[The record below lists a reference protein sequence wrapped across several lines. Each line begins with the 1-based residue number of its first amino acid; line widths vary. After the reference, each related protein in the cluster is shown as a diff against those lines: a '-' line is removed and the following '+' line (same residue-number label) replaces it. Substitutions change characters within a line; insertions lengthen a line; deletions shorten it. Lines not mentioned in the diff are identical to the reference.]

1 MILTDIKTHASA
13 FGVAACVGLLLYLF
27 SPNGN
32 EKNKTEQNMVSS
44 SGIVQEGGIE
54 FLTPSEIIGKLKA
67 IATPSLREKAA
78 QGYVGCKVDWNL
90 YLKNII
96 NQKENDVHAVF
107 TDTMDFPHNALVSC
121 VVSLN
126 DNKILKVIEEGMLF
140 NVLGQ
145 ISQIA
150 PNNESIELENV
161 ILKTPTK

>member
-13 FGVAACVGLLLYLF
+13 FGVATCVGLLLYLF
-27 SPNGN
+27 SPNGY
-32 EKNKTEQNMVSS
+32 EKNKTEQNMISS

-54 FLTPSEIIGKLKA
+54 SLTPSEIISKLKA
-67 IATPSLREKAA
+67 IAAPSLREKAA
-78 QGYVGCKVDWNL
+78 QGYVGSTVEWNL

-107 TDTMDFPHNALVSC
+107 TDSIDFPHNALVSC

-126 DNKILKVIEEGMLF
+126 DNKILKVIEEGMLC

-145 ISQIA
+145 ISKIA